1 MTRFASADS
10 SAELVEIANRFA
22 EAKCLLAAD
31 ELGVF
36 GVLDAGP
43 ATTEEICAKLGLRSQ
58 AAPDFLHALAA
69 LGVVEKTGEDEFA
82 NTEAADRYLAPGS
95 PDYIGSL
102 LKHRNNSLYGA
113 YASLPELLTK
123 ADADAATDGNARANF
138 TAMLDDPARARHMLD
153 VMKRLTG
160 FMGPKLAEAVDWSRY
175 ESVVDLG
182 GADGLHLTAIAAAH
196 PHLRAGVFDLPQLR
210 PYAVEEIARAGVADQ
225 VEFHA
230 GNFFADDFPPADV
243 YVLSH
248 ILHNFAP
255 PTRYSLVAKAFA
267 TLNPGGVLLVVD
279 RMIDEQRAVLARL
292 IESLHLAVISE
303 GGGSEY
309 RPSDCAKYMRAAG
322 FAATSVLALTD
333 AETLVTGHKKQLDR
347 GGAMSS

>member
-1 MTRFASADS
+1 MTRSVSPADS
-10 SAELVEIANRFA
+10 SADLVEIANRFA

-36 GVLDAGP
+36 GVLHAGP
-43 ATTEEICAKLGLRSQ
+43 ATTEEICAKLGLRNQ

-69 LGVVEKTGEDEFA
+69 LGVVERTGADQFA
-82 NTEAADRYLAPGS
+82 NSQAANRYLAPAS

-113 YASLPELLTK
+113 YAGLPELLTK
-123 ADADAATDGNARANF
+123 ADVDAATDGNARENF
-138 TAMLDDPARARHMLD
+138 SAMLDDPARAQHMLD

-160 FMGPKLAEAVDWSRY
+160 FMGPKLAEAVDWGAY

-182 GADGLHLTAIAAAH
+182 GANGLHVTAIAAAH

-210 PYAVEEIARAGVADQ
+210 PYALEEFARAGVADR

-255 PTRYSLVAKAFA
+255 QTRYSLVAKAFR

-279 RMIDEQRAVLARL
+279 RMIDEERSVLARL
-292 IESLHLAVISE
+292 IESLHLAVISD

-309 RPSDCAKYMRAAG
+309 RPSDCEEYLRAAG
-322 FAATSVLALTD
+322 FASASVHALTD
-333 AETLVTGHKKQLDR
+333 AETLVTGHKDSSDR
-347 GGAMSS
+347 GGAMR